1 MPHPGSA
8 EAIIS
13 AMRER
18 GLSLA
23 VAESLTG
30 GDVCARLIDIPGA
43 SEVVRGGVVAYSNEV
58 KAHLLGVDRQELD
71 TLGAVTESVAISM
84 ATGVKSAIEADRVAD
99 FGLATT
105 GVAGPDPD
113 PTTGQPA
120 GLVFIAVSGPGGK
133 VWTERLGLVGD
144 RSQIRSASVSLAL
157 GLLER
162 ALELPPGGSL

>member
-1 MPHPGSA
+1 
-8 EAIIS
+8 
-13 AMRER
+13 MRER

-30 GDVCARLIDIPGA
+30 GDVCARLIDVPGA
-43 SEVVRGGVVAYSNEV
+43 SDVVRGGVVAYTNEV
-58 KAHLLGVDRQELD
+58 KAHLLGVDAQELD
-71 TLGAVTESVAISM
+71 TLGAVTESVAVAM
-84 ATGVKSAIEADRVAD
+84 ATGVKSSLEADRVAD
-99 FGLATT
+99 FGLSTT

-120 GLVFIAVSGPGGK
+120 GLVFLAVSGPDGK

-144 RSQIRSASVSLAL
+144 RAQIRSASVAFAL

-162 ALELPPGGSL
+162 ALELPPRGTP